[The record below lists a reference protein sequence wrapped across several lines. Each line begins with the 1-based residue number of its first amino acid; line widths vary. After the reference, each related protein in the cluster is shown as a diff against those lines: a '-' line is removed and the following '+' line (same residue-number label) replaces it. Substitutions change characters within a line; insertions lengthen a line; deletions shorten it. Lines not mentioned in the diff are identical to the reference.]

1 MLIRIS
7 LIVAILAGL
16 AVSALN
22 FFQVKEKITTLHS
35 NWKQEEALHHK
46 FEKQYTD
53 TKRDLDKTTAELKTT
68 KADLEATTAAKEKA
82 ESEAL
87 AQTKRADKLTEDL
100 KKTTQ
105 ERDNAQADLAAYKAT
120 GRTPQQILSM
130 DKEYKRVQDNLQ
142 VAEAENKILLQKLK
156 KTETELAVF
165 KDKDFFVPL
174 PASLKGKV
182 LVADPKWNFVVLDV
196 GEDQGVLE
204 RGELLVNRE
213 GRLVAKIVVRSVQK
227 DRCIANVLPGWE
239 LGQVMEGD
247 LVIPA
252 HPAS

>member
-16 AVSALN
+16 AVGALN
-22 FFQVKEKITTLHS
+22 FIKVKEKITTLQA
-35 NWKQEEALHHK
+35 NLATETAAHK
-46 FEKQYTD
+46 EFEGKYTS
-53 TKRDLDKTTAELKTT
+53 TKKDLDKRTAELKQT
-68 KADLEATTAAKEKA
+68 KTELEATVIAKEKA
-82 ESEAL
+82 EADLL
-87 AQTKRADKLTEDL
+87 AQTKRADKLTDDL
-100 KKTTQ
+100 NKTRQ
-105 ERDNAQADLAAYKAT
+105 ERDSAQADLAAYKVT
-120 GRTPQQILSM
+120 GVTPQQILAM
-130 DKEYKRVQDNLQ
+130 NKQFKALQDNLQ
-142 VAEAENKILLQKLK
+142 VAEAETKILLQKVRKL
-156 KTETELAVF
+156 ETELAVYR
-165 KDKDFFVPL
+165 DPNFFVTL
-174 PASLKGKV
+174 PAALKGKV

-204 RGELLVNRE
+204 RGELLVNRN
-213 GRLVAKIVVRSVQK
+213 GKLVAKVVVRSVQK